1 MKPYLCPEL
10 DLTFTNQNSMTRAK
24 TLIVLALTVFAGGS
38 MFGQCSDL
46 FFSEYVE
53 GSGNNKAIEVYNP
66 TGAAIDLADYEI
78 HRFNNGAT
86 TNPYILDMEGMIGAF
101 DVFVAAN
108 PNAANAFAAAA
119 DTLDAITFYN
129 GDDAL
134 LLIYAPTADTLDVIG
149 ELGVDPGSNWP
160 VGTGATSE
168 FTLVR
173 MATVDGGSN
182 DWAANAMTWDVLPQ
196 NDSSAIGSHM
206 SNCEA
211 AASACSDLFFSEYIE
226 GSGSN
231 KAIEVY
237 NPTAGMIDLE
247 DYEIHRFNNGATTN
261 PDILDM
267 QGMLAGYD
275 VFTAVNPSAL
285 AVFQVQADTLDDI
298 TFFNGDDALLLINS
312 VTGDTLDVIGNFG
325 EDPGSSWPVDTGSTA
340 NYTLVRMQS
349 VDGGTSDWSVGAD
362 TWIAYGINDSAFFGS
377 HVSNCEILASGCDG
391 IFFSEYIEGSGN
403 NKALEIYNASS
414 AAIDLT
420 SVQIHRFNNGN
431 NVNPDT
437 FDIQGMISPYDVYVV
452 ANSNADPAILAVA
465 DTTGSATFYNGDDYL
480 LLIDIS
486 TNDTLDAIGV
496 LGVDPGA
503 NWPVGIGA
511 TSEFTLVRMFNVT
524 EGTSDWTVSETQ
536 WNVFP
541 QNTFDFIGEHD
552 NVCAPP
558 SEDTEV
564 AFAASS
570 TIVNEGDGSVSFD
583 IEIVNPINDT
593 VAVDVTIM
601 MSSTATN
608 GADYMFMDTTIV
620 FAANASAPIT
630 LSALLTDDT
639 DLESDE
645 TIVLLLSNATNGA
658 LIGSD
663 SVFTITIEDND
674 YPVYPIGLIT
684 ADADNNGVADS
695 LGVRCEIRG
704 LVYGVNLSG
713 SGLQFALRD
722 STDGIAVFSFSVVS
736 GYVVAEGDSL
746 VVQGFVDSF
755 NGLAEL
761 VPDSI
766 FLASSGNTISDPVVV
781 TAFDETTENE
791 YIQLDCVTLID
802 ASAWPADGS
811 NANVEFTNG
820 VDTFTVRIDRD
831 TEVDGSPAPVG
842 YIKLRGIGSQFDSST
857 PALGG
862 YQLFPQTLADIMPL
876 GAETAD
882 LSTAAD
888 ATDESA
894 GTYTFS
900 VYVGNA
906 NPDSTMISLA
916 VDASSTATE
925 GTDFTVDAF
934 SYDLVGCGDSD
945 TVMITV
951 SITDDSDVE
960 GDETVV
966 LNLTSSDAG
975 TMITTATLTLTITE
989 TDNIRDLLPAGLVKA
1004 YPNPGQDF
1012 IRIESEVVMSR
1023 ATLINLSGQTV
1034 RANEETTQQV
1044 DMNTTGLPAGIY
1056 LLQVETADGVWMQ
1069 RWVKQ

>member
-1 MKPYLCPEL
+1 
-10 DLTFTNQNSMTRAK
+10 MTRAK
-24 TLIVLALTVFAGGS
+24 TLIVLALTVFAGGN
-38 MFGQCSDL
+38 MFGQCADL

-53 GSGNNKAIEVYNP
+53 GSSNNKAIEVYNP

-86 TNPYILDMEGMIGAF
+86 TSPYILDMEGMIGAF

-108 PNAANAFAAAA
+108 PSAANAFAVAA

-134 LLIYAPTADTLDVIG
+134 LLIYVPTADTLDVIG
-149 ELGVDPGSNWP
+149 ELGIDPGSNWT

-173 MATVDGGSN
+173 MATVGGGSN
-182 DWAANAMTWDVLPQ
+182 DWAANTMTWDVLPQ
-196 NDSSAIGSHM
+196 NDSSSIGSHM
-206 SNCEA
+206 SNCES
-211 AASACSDLFFSEYIE
+211 ASTACSELFFSEYIE
-226 GSGSN
+226 GSSSN

-237 NPTAGMIDLE
+237 NPTAGMVDLE

-275 VFTAVNPSAL
+275 VFTAVNPNAI
-285 AVFQVQADTLDDI
+285 AVFQAQADTLDDI

-312 VTGDTLDVIGNFG
+312 MTGDTLDVIGNFG
-325 EDPGSSWPVDTGSTA
+325 EDPGSNWPVDTGSTA

-349 VDGGTSDWSVGAD
+349 VDGGTDDWSVGAD

-414 AAIDLT
+414 ASIDLT
-420 SVQIHRFNNGN
+420 SIQIHRFNNGGN
-431 NVNPDT
+431 MNPDT
-437 FDIQGMISPYDVYVV
+437 FDIQGMVAPYDVYVV
-452 ANSNADPAILAVA
+452 ANGSADPAILAVA

-486 TNDTLDAIGV
+486 TNDTLDAIGEF
-496 LGVDPGA
+496 GVDPGSS
-503 NWPVGIGA
+503 WTVGSGA
-511 TSEFTLVRMFNVT
+511 TGEFTLVRMFNVT
-524 EGTSDWTVSETQ
+524 EGTGDWTVGETQ

-541 QNTFDFIGEHD
+541 QNTFGNLGEHD

-558 SEDTEV
+558 SSDTEV
-564 AFAASS
+564 SFAAGSA
-570 TIVNEGDGSVSFD
+570 IVSEGDGSVSFD
-583 IEIVNPINDT
+583 IEIENSMNDT
-593 VAVDVTIM
+593 VAVDVTVM

-608 GADYMFMDTTIV
+608 GTDYMFMDTTVV
-620 FAANASAPIT
+620 FAANASMPVT
-630 LSALLTDDT
+630 LSAMLTDDT

-663 SVFTITIEDND
+663 SIYTITIEDND

-684 ADADNNGVADS
+684 ADADNDGSADS
-695 LGVRCEIRG
+695 LGVRCEVRG
-704 LVYGVNLSG
+704 LVYGVNLSS
-713 SGLQFALRD
+713 SGVQFALRD
-722 STDGIAVFSFSVVS
+722 STDGVQVFSFSVVS

-746 VVQGFVDSF
+746 VVQGSLSEF
-755 NGLAEL
+755 NGLAQMN
-761 VPDSI
+761 PDSI
-766 FLASSGNTISDPVVV
+766 FLASSGNAIADAVVV
-781 TAFDETTENE
+781 TALGEETESEWVQFN
-791 YIQLDCVTLID
+791 CVTLVD
-802 ASAWPADGS
+802 ASIWPADGDNS
-811 NANVEFTNG
+811 NVEFTNG
-820 VDTFTVRIDRD
+820 VDTFSVRIDKE
-831 TEVDGSPAPVG
+831 TEIDGTPAPVG
-842 YIKLRGIGSQFDSST
+842 YVNLRGIGAQFDSNT

-862 YQLFPQTLADIMPL
+862 YQLFPQTLADLMAH

-882 LSTAAD
+882 LSTDTD

-900 VYVGNA
+900 VYLGNA

-934 SYDLVGCGDSD
+934 SYDLVGCKDADSVMV
-945 TVMITV
+945 TVT
-951 SITDDSDVE
+951 ITDDADVE
-960 GDETVV
+960 GDETIV
-966 LNLTSSDAG
+966 LVLSSSDTA
-975 TMITTATLTLTITE
+975 TAITTSTLTLTITE

-1012 IRIESEVVMSR
+1012 IRIESDVVMSR

-1034 RANEETTQQV
+1034 RASEETTQQI
-1044 DMNTTGLPAGIY
+1044 DMNTTDLPAGIY
-1056 LLQVETADGVWMQ
+1056 LLQVETVDGVWMQ

>member
-1 MKPYLCPEL
+1 
-10 DLTFTNQNSMTRAK
+10 MTRAK
-24 TLIVLALTVFAGGS
+24 TLIVLALTVFAGGN
-38 MFGQCSDL
+38 MFGQCADL

-53 GSGNNKAIEVYNP
+53 GSSNNKALEVYNP

-86 TNPYILDMEGMIGAF
+86 TSPYILDMEGMIGAF

-108 PNAANAFAAAA
+108 SNAANAFTAAA

-134 LLIYAPTADTLDVIG
+134 LLIYVPTADTLDVIG
-149 ELGVDPGSNWP
+149 ELGVDPGSSWT
-160 VGTGATSE
+160 VGTGATGE

-173 MATVDGGSN
+173 MPTIGGGTN
-182 DWAANAMTWDVLPQ
+182 DWTTNTMTWDVLPQ
-196 NDSSAIGSHM
+196 NDSSSIGSHM

-211 AASACSDLFFSEYIE
+211 STACTELFFSEYIE

-231 KAIEVY
+231 KAIEIY

-247 DYEIHRFNNGATTN
+247 DYEVHRFNNGATTN

-275 VFTAVNPSAL
+275 VFTAVNPNAI
-285 AVFQVQADTLDDI
+285 AVFQAQADTLDDI

-312 VTGDTLDVIGNFG
+312 MTGDTLDAIGNFG
-325 EDPGSSWPVDTGSTA
+325 EDPGSNWPVDTGSTA

-349 VDGGTSDWSVGAD
+349 VDGGTDDWSVGAD
-362 TWIAYGINDSAFFGS
+362 TWIAYGVNDSAFFGS

-391 IFFSEYIEGSGN
+391 LFFSEYIEGSSS

-420 SVQIHRFNNGN
+420 SIQIHRFNNGN

-437 FDIQGMISPYDVYVV
+437 FDVQGMLAAYDVYVV
-452 ANSNADPAILAVA
+452 GNSSADPAILAVS
-465 DTTGSATFYNGDDYL
+465 DTTGSATFYNGDDYM
-480 LLIDIS
+480 LLIDIT

-496 LGVDPGA
+496 LGVDPGSS
-503 NWPVGIGA
+503 WTVGTGA
-511 TSEFTLVRMFNVT
+511 TGEFTLVRMFNVT
-524 EGTSDWTVSETQ
+524 EGTGDWAVGETQ

-541 QNTFDFIGEHD
+541 QNTFDDLGEHS

-558 SEDTEV
+558 ADDTEV
-564 AFAASS
+564 SFAAKSAV
-570 TIVNEGDGSVSFD
+570 VNEGDGSISFD

-608 GADYMFMDTTIV
+608 GVDYTFMDTTVV
-620 FAANASAPIT
+620 FAANASMPIT
-630 LSALLTDDT
+630 LSAMLTDDT
-639 DLESDE
+639 DIETDE

-663 SVFTITIEDND
+663 SVFTVTIEDND

-695 LGVRCEIRG
+695 LDVRCEIRG

-713 SGLQFALRD
+713 GGLQFALRD
-722 STDGIAVFSFSVVS
+722 STDGIAVFSFTPVS
-736 GYVVAEGDSL
+736 GYTVAEGDSL
-746 VVQGFVDSF
+746 VVQGVVDNF

-766 FLASSGNTISDPVVV
+766 FLASSGNTIADPVAV
-781 TAFDETTENE
+781 TVLDETTENE
-791 YIQLDCVTLID
+791 YVQLNCVTLVD
-802 ASAWPADGS
+802 ASGWPADGS
-811 NANVEFTNG
+811 SSNVQFTNG
-820 VDTFTVRIDRD
+820 VDTFTVRIDSD
-831 TEVDGSPAPVG
+831 TEIDGSAAPVG
-842 YIKLRGIGSQFDSST
+842 YINLRGTGSQFDSST

-862 YQLFPQTLADIMPL
+862 YQVFPQTLADLMAH

-882 LSTAAD
+882 LSIATD

-900 VYVGNA
+900 VYLGNA

-925 GTDFTVDAF
+925 GTDFTIDAF
-934 SYDLVGCGDSD
+934 SYDLVGCKDSD
-945 TVMITV
+945 TAMVTV
-951 SITDDSDVE
+951 TITDDSDVE
-960 GDETVV
+960 GDETIV

-975 TMITTATLTLTITE
+975 TAITTATLTLTITE

-1012 IRIESEVVMSR
+1012 IRIESEVVMNR

-1034 RANEETTQQV
+1034 RASEETTQQI
-1044 DMNTTGLPAGIY
+1044 DMNTTDLPVGIY
-1056 LLQVETADGVWMQ
+1056 LLQVETVDGVWMQ